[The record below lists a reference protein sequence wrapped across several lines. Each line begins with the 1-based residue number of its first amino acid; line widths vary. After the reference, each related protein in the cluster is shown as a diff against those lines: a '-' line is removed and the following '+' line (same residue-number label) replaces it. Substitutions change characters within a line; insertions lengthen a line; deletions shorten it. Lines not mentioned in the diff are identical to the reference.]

1 MAVFGFAIVG
11 PRALE
16 LRFDDGA
23 TLRVEFDPHRMRG
36 LGGVLL
42 VQAEFLAARL
52 VDGTV
57 CWPCGYRLDAQLARI
72 RADEGQV
79 WRPLG

>member
-1 MAVFGFAIVG
+1 MAVRDFAIVG
-11 PRALE
+11 PRSIE
-16 LRFDDGA
+16 LRFDDGVM
-23 TLRVEFDPHRMRG
+23 LRVEFDPQRMRG
-36 LGGVLL
+36 LGRVLL
-42 VQAEFLAARL
+42 EEAEFMAARL

-57 CWPCGYRLDAQLARI
+57 CWPCGYRLDVQLARV